1 MSSFLSRT
9 AVSAAL
15 VALAIGPPAHAVTVT
30 VAPGGVSALDVGQ
43 SQVKLDVD
51 PQKGASVGVDAGGT
65 GGVNAGVGPNGAQV
79 TLGQEAVTLPGNTPT
94 TPTTSGSGSG
104 SGSGAGTGSGSGSQP
119 STPTTRTPTADAPAG
134 PIGETGPGAGSGSG
148 SSSGSASSSGS
159 GSTAAE
165 SDTGAA
171 PGSPDRRLDTK
182 PAADRAPRGVAPVL
196 DLIERIPPALWAAIA
211 ALGAIALAL
220 WMMWVRGR
228 RRLERNAWV
237 DTDNG
242 EMNVVAF
249 ETLLAQEWARSE
261 RYKRP
266 LGLLLLELEESTS
279 GGGRRPIAGRRVDDA
294 REAIVGEAR
303 DADIAAQLSPS
314 RFAVICPESSPGS
327 VETLARALEH
337 SLEGRQVH
345 ARVGMGARYETDRGP
360 SDLVSRAAIGLDEPP
375 TWAGPVIGPEI
386 AAAETH
392 AVTA

>member
-1 MSSFLSRT
+1 LASFLSRT

-15 VALAIGPPAHAVTVT
+15 IALAIGPPAHAVTVT
-30 VAPGGVSALDVGQ
+30 VSPGGVSALDIGQ
-43 SQVKLDVD
+43 SQVTLDAD
-51 PQKGASVGVDAGGT
+51 PQKGASVGVGAGDT
-65 GGVNAGVGPNGAQV
+65 GGVNAGVGPNGATVDLDQGV
-79 TLGQEAVTLPGNTPT
+79 VNLPGSTDT
-94 TPTTSGSGSG
+94 TPSTSGSGSGAGSG
-104 SGSGAGTGSGSGSQP
+104 SGSGAGSGNGAGSQP
-119 STPTTRTPTADAPAG
+119 STPTADSPSTAAPAG
-134 PIGETGPGAGSGSG
+134 PIGEAGPGAGGASG
-148 SSSGSASSSGS
+148 SSTRSGGTVAETGNGETAGSA
-159 GSTAAE
+159 
-165 SDTGAA
+165 
-171 PGSPDRRLDTK
+171 DRRVDAEQ
-182 PAADRAPRGVAPVL
+182 AADRAPRGVAPVL

-237 DTDNG
+237 DADNG

-279 GGGRRPIAGRRVDDA
+279 EGGRRPIADRRIGDA
-294 REAIVGEAR
+294 RDAIIRESR

-360 SDLVSRAAIGLDEPP
+360 ADLVSRAAVGLDEPP

-386 AAAETH
+386 AAAETY